1 MICEVLVIVAPMI
14 MKGIPIPI
22 EYANKRLNAIPGVVA
37 ARVIIVPKI
46 GPIHGVH
53 PAANAIPNK
62 NDMGNF
68 MPVFLGNIFFSKFTH
83 ADLFRFS
90 LWARLQGL
98 EQSLSEH

>member
-1 MICEVLVIVAPMI
+1 MICEVLVIVAPMM

-68 MPVFLGNIFFSKFTH
+68 MPVFLGNIFFSKFNFVI
-83 ADLFRFS
+83 LKLRIKYIPNPIMIIPPI
-90 LWARLQGL
+90 
-98 EQSLSEH
+98 